1 MGPSMVHRHRDVQG
15 GTARA
20 AVFGVSD
27 GLVSNVALI
36 LGIAGATSDPAVI
49 RVAGVSGL
57 LAGAV
62 SMAAGEYIS
71 LKAQTELV
79 ERELQIERESIAE
92 NPEDETEELA
102 AIYRERGLGAEE
114 ADQVAE
120 VLMSDPDVALDVH
133 AREELGVDPTQL
145 GNPTGAAAA
154 SFGAFAL
161 GALVPLLPW
170 LGGSGDAAEVGI
182 GEVVAGV
189 RPDGKVQAVLDLRS
203 PDAHIAMVGDG
214 LNDTPALAAADLGI
228 AIGGG
233 TDAATEAAGVVLLTD
248 DLRAVADAIALSR
261 RTVASIRTNL
271 VWAFLYNVAA
281 LPLAVAGAL
290 APPIAAGAMVASSLF
305 VVGNSLR
312 LRSFTGSTN

>member
-120 VLMSDPDVALDVH
+120 VLMSDPDVASSALS
-133 AREELGVDPTQL
+133 
-145 GNPTGAAAA
+145 TGRAATSNSAAVAAAKRSRFSGVGENTLTSLICGRTA
-154 SFGAFAL
+154 STASIWARACLPDPRMPSVSESSRARYFA
-161 GALVPLLPW
+161 ATP
-170 LGGSGDAAEVGI
+170 
-182 GEVVAGV
+182 VVA
-189 RPDGKVQAVLDLRS
+189 P
-203 PDAHIAMVGDG
+203 
-214 LNDTPALAAADLGI
+214 T
-228 AIGGG
+228 
-233 TDAATEAAGVVLLTD
+233 
-248 DLRAVADAIALSR
+248 LSGE
-261 RTVASIRTNL
+261 TA
-271 VWAFLYNVAA
+271 
-281 LPLAVAGAL
+281 
-290 APPIAAGAMVASSLF
+290 
-305 VVGNSLR
+305 
-312 LRSFTGSTN
+312 